1 MRFMSDFIATEPLE
15 IAGEKAE
22 QIVWNSLQAA
32 FAKRDCLGYWRY
44 PIFTAKTR
52 KEPDILIADRD
63 LGLIIVEVKALKIE
77 QIASIQG
84 HLWQYKNFYTESGNP
99 YQQAVNQLY
108 SLLKFC
114 DREPILKHQ
123 VTAKALIALP
133 HITEQEWQQ
142 QGFCLLPSNPP
153 ILFKD
158 SLADKQI
165 CQQKIVDA
173 ICIQQGSNLTVTQ
186 WSLLKAVLAG
196 TPVFSSNKLIN
207 RQAKT
212 ARKKI
217 IKQAQSRIC
226 RLDLEQEKI
235 AKQIPSGMQKIRGVA
250 GSGKTILLCQKA
262 ALMSLK
268 YPEWQ
273 VALVFFSRSLYEPI
287 IEQVDRWIR
296 YFSQERRQYDRDNS
310 NLKILHAWGSKIQP
324 GFYSTICNL
333 VRKSPLS
340 VNNTVSKQPQEALA
354 EVCLQLLETTAIPQ
368 VFDAILIDEAQDL
381 VVDNWRYRDKQ
392 PFYWL
397 AYQSLRSVSPINP
410 EQKRLVWAYDE
421 MQALTSLKIP
431 DAVELFGEDL
441 GHLVTGE
448 HETQLSKTAILTLNY
463 RTPQQI
469 MVVAGAIAIGFL
481 RKRGLLVKLRDA
493 MEWSTLGYSV
503 TGELKPGNKIVI
515 QYNCNL
521 AANPVAELW
530 QQDIIE
536 FTNYTSRQQELSAL
550 ADNIQ
555 RNLGREQLQPSQEIL
570 VIVLGNYRDAINL
583 QQLTAKFLMRQGIDI
598 YVPGSKT
605 NNFLTDKERAYN
617 PNLFWYPGA
626 VTISTIH
633 RAKGQ
638 EADLVYL
645 LGLDFVARDEANI
658 YLRNQLFIALT
669 RSRGWSYLSGINKY
683 EFYQELEAV
692 IASKDTF
699 KFVYRED
706 FVREINI
713 CDRTS
718 LLKGYATGRTNFRH
732 ANLRYTDLS
741 YQNLSNINL
750 IAADLTGANLT
761 QTNLSG
767 AKLIE
772 ANLTNANL
780 TDANLTKAKL
790 IGAKLKNA
798 VLSGANI
805 DKADLTNISF

>member
-1 MRFMSDFIATEPLE
+1 MSNFIATEPLE
-15 IAGEKAE
+15 IAGEKGE
-22 QIVWNSLQAA
+22 QIVWNSLQTA
-32 FAKRDCLGYWRY
+32 FARKNCLGYWRY

-63 LGLIIVEVKALKIE
+63 LGLVIVEVKALRIE
-77 QIASIQG
+77 QIVSIQG
-84 HLWQYKNFYTESGNP
+84 HVWQYKNFYTESGNP
-99 YQQAVNQLY
+99 YQQATNQLH

-114 DREPILKHQ
+114 DREPILKQ
-123 VTAKALIALP
+123 QITARALIALP
-133 HITEQEWQQ
+133 HIKEQEWQQ
-142 QGFCLLPSNPP
+142 QGFHLLPSNPP

-158 SLADKQI
+158 SLANKQI

-173 ICIQQGSNLTVTQ
+173 ICIQQGSKLTATQ

-196 TPVFSSNKLIN
+196 TPVFLADKPIN
-207 RQAKT
+207 RQGKT

-217 IKQAQSRIC
+217 IEQARSRIL

-250 GSGKTILLCQKA
+250 GSGKTVLLCQKA
-262 ALMSLK
+262 ALMTLK

-273 VALVFFSRSLYEPI
+273 IALVFFSRSLYEPI
-287 IEQVDRWIR
+287 IEQVDRWIG
-296 YFSQERRQYDRDNS
+296 YFSQEQRRYDRDNS
-310 NLKILHAWGSKIQP
+310 NLRILHAWGSKTQP
-324 GFYSTICNL
+324 GFYSTICKL
-333 VRKSPLS
+333 IRKSPLS

-354 EVCLQLLETTAIPQ
+354 EICLQLLETSAIPQ
-368 VFDAILIDEAQDL
+368 AFDAILIDEAQDL

-397 AYQSLRSVSPINP
+397 AYQALRPVSPINP

-421 MQALTSLKIP
+421 MQASASLKIP
-431 DAVELFGEDL
+431 DAVELFGEEL

-448 HETQLSKTAILTLNY
+448 YESKIPKTSVLQLNY

-469 MVVAGAIAIGFL
+469 MVVASAIAIGLL
-481 RKRGLLVKLRDA
+481 RKKGLLIKLRDA
-493 MEWSTLGYSV
+493 TEWSTLGYQIK
-503 TGELKPGNKIVI
+503 GELKSETKITVR
-515 QYNCNL
+515 YNSACGI
-521 AANPVAELW
+521 NPIAELW
-530 QQDIIE
+530 QQDIITFE
-536 FTNYTSRQQELSAL
+536 NYASRQQELSAL
-550 ADNIQ
+550 ANNID
-555 RNLGREQLQPSQEIL
+555 RSIKKEQLQPSREIL
-570 VIVLGNYRDAINL
+570 VIIIGNYHDAIHL
-583 QQLTAKFLMRQGIDI
+583 QQLTAKFLMRQGINI
-598 YVPGSKT
+598 YLPGSEAD
-605 NNFLTDKERAYN
+605 NSLTDKERAYN
-617 PNLFWYPGA
+617 PDLFWYPGA
-626 VTISTIH
+626 VTISTIY

-638 EADLVYL
+638 EADLVYIV
-645 LGLDFVARDEANI
+645 GLDFVAKEESNI

-669 RSRGWSYLSGINKY
+669 RSKGWSYLSGINNY
-683 EFYQELEAV
+683 EFYRELEAV
-692 IASKDTF
+692 IISKNTF

-718 LLKGYATGRTNFRH
+718 LLKGYATGRTNFRY

-761 QTNLSG
+761 QANLSG

-780 TDANLTKAKL
+780 TEANLTKAKL
-790 IGAKLKNA
+790 IGAKLKNTI
-798 VLSGANI
+798 LSGANI
-805 DKADLTNISF
+805 NKADLTNVSF